1 MRLDFRMKSIKT
13 KLIYAVIPSIELMT
27 IEIEH
32 MKNQHYDAYMM
43 HIIQAIYTYAVKFPQ
58 RIQTIEKTKILVE
71 KERNLNEFQFSIVRS
86 CIASTSDNELFIR
99 FAKNA

>member
-1 MRLDFRMKSIKT
+1 MKSIKT

-43 HIIQAIYTYAVKFPQ
+43 HIIQAIHN
-58 RIQTIEKTKILVE
+58 ICSEI
-71 KERNLNEFQFSIVRS
+71 
-86 CIASTSDNELFIR
+86 STAYSDNRE
-99 FAKNA
+99 NENSC

>member
-1 MRLDFRMKSIKT
+1 MKSIKT

-43 HIIQAIYTYAVKFPQ
+43 HIIQVIHITYAVKFLQ

-86 CIASTSDNELFIR
+86 CIASTSDNELFMR